1 MVIKPFERVMDST
14 QFLVSYSACTC
25 VRACSFDFLSSF
37 TCVSAEI
44 YIHFF
49 TTYTPIHC
57 PLSLGHHRWW
67 LPSSLRILRDYPF
80 PLVLGLPSDSSR
92 KHWPRGLVFT
102 VLKEGRAKRARNG
115 KKEYG
120 MIRMKVPSHSLKCSS
135 VNPPKK
141 GMCPLKVIWV
151 VFI

>member
-67 LPSSLRILRDYPF
+67 LPSSDGILHDSLPPHLGTPF
-80 PLVLGLPSDSSR
+80 RFFPITLT
-92 KHWPRGLVFT
+92 RGLVFT

-120 MIRMKVPSHSLKCSS
+120 MIRTRVPSHSLKCSS